1 MRFRTVKKYLRPI
14 FEKYS
19 HRLDPGLATA
29 LRISLRM
36 ALTYRGWLVIV
47 FFGGTI
53 SAMLEGLTLG
63 GLYLGLTALT
73 EGADSIIRK
82 IPSSSPEII
91 FTLLRN
97 LEGNDIFL
105 IFVGVAIIA
114 QLLKAASDYLV
125 GVAGVTLSIKMKS
138 YMQDETVKRI
148 MSIDYS
154 KVMRYPTGRLVT
166 LVNESEKVTA
176 IVDEGVQM
184 FRVGIMLAT
193 YLAIVLALSLAMA
206 SITGLVIVI
215 FWFFVNWVLKKI
227 RPLIDSVVDNQIET
241 GRWTVEYLSYPRILR
256 IFGNE
261 DYASDRIRKSRNLWL
276 TTLLRAERI
285 RVFVE
290 PLLESVTIIAA
301 GIILLGGYFLA
312 GESAT
317 TFVPKLFVFVGAFL
331 RMRPLIKYLNDFRL
345 RIVEVVAYLKKIG
358 GFFYETDP
366 QISNVPSLVLENITD
381 RIRFENVSY
390 RYPDAASDA
399 IKAVSF
405 EIPVGKTTAIVGPT
419 GSGKS
424 TLVDLLI
431 GLITPTCGTIM
442 VDDTCLDKVCQMQW
456 RKSLGVVDQEVVLT
470 SSSIKDNIRF
480 GNSRVTDHDIYTA
493 AEIVGANEFIDQLDE
508 GIETLVGDRGFKLSG
523 GQRQR
528 IAFARAIARNPD
540 TLILDEATSSLDNL
554 SEKLIQE
561 ALDNLRGTRTII
573 VIAHRLTTIK
583 HSNNIIVL
591 DKGVIVEQGNWEEL
605 IRAEG
610 LFFQMAQKG

>member
-1 MRFRTVKKYLRPI
+1 MRFKAVKNI
-14 FEKYS
+14 FRSTFDKYS
-19 HRLDPGLATA
+19 HQLDPGIAKA
-29 LRISLRM
+29 LRISIRM
-36 ALTYRGWLVIV
+36 ALTYRGWLLMV

-53 SAMLEGLTLG
+53 SALLEGLTLG

-73 EGADSIIRK
+73 EGADSIIEK
-82 IPSSSPEII
+82 IPESSPE
-91 FTLLRN
+91 FVYALLKF
-97 LEGNDIFL
+97 LDGDDIFL
-105 IFVGVAIIA
+105 IFVGIAICS
-114 QLLKAASDYLV
+114 QLLKAVSDYLV

-154 KVMRYPTGRLVT
+154 QVMRYPAGRLVT

-184 FRVGIMLAT
+184 FRVGIMLVT

-206 SITGLVIVI
+206 SITGLVIVV

-227 RPLIDSVVDNQIET
+227 RPLIDSVVENQIET

-256 IFGNE
+256 IFGSE

-285 RVFVE
+285 RVLVE

-301 GIILLGGYFLA
+301 GAILLGGYFLA
-312 GESAT
+312 GENAT
-317 TFVPKLFVFVGAFL
+317 SFVPKLFIFVGAFL

-366 QISNVPSLVLENITD
+366 QISSVSSLMTKKITD
-381 RIRFENVSY
+381 RICFENVSY
-390 RYPDAASDA
+390 SYPDMEGDV
-399 IKAVSF
+399 IKSASF

-431 GLITPTCGTIM
+431 GLISPTCGSIM
-442 VDDTCLDKVCQMQW
+442 VDDKCLDMLDQMQW

-470 SSSIKDNIRF
+470 SSSIKDNISF
-480 GNSRVTDHDIYTA
+480 GNSDVTDQDVYSA
-493 AEIVGANEFIDQLDE
+493 VEIASANEFIDQLDD
-508 GIETLVGDRGFKLSG
+508 GMETLVGDRGFKLSG

-528 IAFARAIARNPD
+528 IALARAIARDPD
-540 TLILDEATSSLDNL
+540 ILILDEATSSLDNL
-554 SEKLIQE
+554 SEKMIQN

-583 HSNNIIVL
+583 HADDIIVL

-605 IRAEG
+605 IRAGG
-610 LFFQMAQKG
+610 LFFEMAQKR